1 MFRCER
7 CGSRYNAMH
16 AVAIENCPRCQIR
29 DRTTAPLVFK
39 PFQAPQSP
47 PVTAEQLPSTAVPK
61 SNRI

>member
-29 DRTTAPLVFK
+29 DRTTAPLTFK
-39 PFQAPQSP
+39 PFQRTDIGVSEHGRQAEKSGKFVSP
-47 PVTAEQLPSTAVPK
+47 
-61 SNRI
+61 